1 MSRAAKLHQLI
12 PTGQRAPLAGAK
24 TPQVKNSA
32 GGYSWKV
39 SDQQRLE
46 RFLIL
51 GTDAGSYYASP
62 RELTLDACATLL
74 PMIQRDGVGV
84 VHTLTEVSV
93 EGRAPRQDPAITLLA
108 YCLKSGD
115 LATRQAAAAAV
126 PQVCR
131 TGTHLFQLARLIDQ
145 MGGWGRLTRKA
156 VGSWYA
162 DKGWDAL
169 GLQLAKYQQREG
181 WSHRDLLRLCHVRP
195 PTLGHGELFRW
206 VTQGFPEGV
215 PANQPSEAL
224 RLPWAMGLAQAAK
237 ADPAQV
243 AALVRQHA
251 LPRECLPS
259 EVLNNP
265 GVWSAL
271 LHTPGAIGMTAL
283 LRNLGKMTSIGLFSR
298 DRGAAAAVCAALT
311 DPRALR
317 AGRIHPLSVLVAL
330 HTYRSGRGLRGGLK
344 WAPHDEVCAG
354 LEKAFH
360 ASFHAVRPTGARHLL
375 AVDVSG
381 SMGCGEI
388 AGMTGITPRVG
399 AAAMA
404 LTTLK
409 TEPST
414 ELYAFSHTLQR
425 VDMGRRADLAAVH
438 RTFDAI
444 PMGGTDCALPIEHA
458 RTHRI
463 PVDTFVV
470 YTDNE
475 TWFGKVHPAAA
486 LRAYRAAMNRPAKL
500 IVVGMLGNAFTI
512 ADPNDPGMLD
522 VVGFDSSAPAVMADF
537 ARADP
542 TRG

>member
-32 GGYSWKV
+32 GGYSWTV
-39 SDQQRLE
+39 TDQQRLE

-62 RELTLDACATLL
+62 KALTEDAFATLV
-74 PMIQRDGVGV
+74 PMIARDGAGV
-84 VHTLTEVSV
+84 VQTLTQISV

-115 LATRQAAAAAV
+115 LDTRQAAAAAV
-126 PQVCR
+126 PLVCR

-169 GLQLAKYQQREG
+169 GLQLTKYQQREG

-206 VTQGFPEGV
+206 VTQGFAEGV
-215 PANQPSEAL
+215 PANQPSAAL
-224 RLPWAMGLAQAAK
+224 RLPWAMGLAHAAK

-243 AALVRQHA
+243 AELVRQHA

-259 EVLNNP
+259 EALNHP
-265 GVWSAL
+265 GVWGAL
-271 LHTPGAIGMTAL
+271 IHTPGAVGMTAL
-283 LRNLGKMTSIGLFSR
+283 LRTLGKMTAVGLFSR
-298 DRGAAAAVCAALT
+298 DPGALRAVCAALT
-311 DPRALR
+311 DAHALR
-317 AGRIHPLSVLVAL
+317 AGRVHPLSVLVAL
-330 HTYRSGRGLRGGLK
+330 HTYRSGRGVRGGLK
-344 WAPHDEVCAG
+344 WTPNEEICAA

-360 ASFHAVRPTGARHLL
+360 ASFHAVRPAGNRHLL

-388 AGMTGITPRVG
+388 AGMTGVTPRIG

-414 ELYAFSHTLQR
+414 QIYAFSDTLQR
-425 VDMGRRADLAAVH
+425 VNLGPKADLETVH

-444 PMGGTDCALPIEHA
+444 PMGATDCALPIEHA
-458 RTHRI
+458 RAHRI

-470 YTDNE
+470 YTDSE
-475 TWFGKVHPAAA
+475 TWFGTVHPAEA
-486 LRAYRAAMNRPAKL
+486 LRKYRAAMDRPAKL
-500 IVVGMLGNAFTI
+500 IVVGMIGNAFTI
-512 ADPNDPGMLD
+512 ADPNDAGMLD
-522 VVGFDSSAPAVMADF
+522 VVGFDTSAPAVMADF
-537 ARADP
+537 ARAAP